1 MRLAISAKVPVLPVG
16 VIDSHKV
23 VPKDKLLPRF
33 ARCEVNIGKPMNF
46 KNYYGKKAN
55 DKIAEDITR
64 QIMKEIA
71 KLINQKYKY

>member
-33 ARCEVNIGKPMNF
+33 ARCEVKIGKPIYF
-46 KNYYGKKAN
+46 EKYYNKKLN
-55 DKIAEDITR
+55 KKIYEEVTR
-64 QIMKEIA
+64 NVMKEIA
-71 KLINQKYKY
+71 KLITQIYNY